1 MSDIRDG
8 DSVNRAVA
16 EHVAETRESLERGRA
31 EIERQ
36 KQALHDLHGYSENEA
51 AA

>member
-1 MSDIRDG
+1 MTDVRDG
-8 DSVNRAVA
+8 ESVNRAVA
-16 EHVAETRESLERGRA
+16 EHVAELREELERGRA

-36 KQALHDLHGYSENEA
+36 KQALHELNAAFEEDA

>member
-1 MSDIRDG
+1 MTDVRDG

-16 EHVAETRESLERGRA
+16 EHVAEVRESLERGRA

-36 KQALHDLHGYSENEA
+36 KQALHELGHSDEEA

>member
-1 MSDIRDG
+1 MTDVRDSDA
-8 DSVNRAVA
+8 VNRSVA
-16 EHVAETRESLERGRA
+16 EHVAEVRQELERGRA

-36 KQALHDLHGYSENEA
+36 KQALHELGQSDEEA